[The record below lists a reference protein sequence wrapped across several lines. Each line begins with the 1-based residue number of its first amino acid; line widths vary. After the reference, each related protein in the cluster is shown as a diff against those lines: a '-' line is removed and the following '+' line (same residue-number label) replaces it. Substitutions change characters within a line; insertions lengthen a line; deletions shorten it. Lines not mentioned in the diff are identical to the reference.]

1 MAVIIG
7 RQKMTV
13 RHAEGEHTIF
23 PSAEPQ
29 SLPDALLS
37 HSHVQGAVQAGW
49 ITVMPVSA
57 PHVESDEPAQPSP
70 AEPSEADK
78 PARKRRSS

>member
-23 PSAEPQ
+23 PSADPQ
-29 SLPDALLS
+29 SLPDVLLA
-37 HSHVQGAVQAGW
+37 HDYVQDAIQSGW
-49 ITVMPVSA
+49 ITVVPLGT
-57 PHVESDEPAQPSP
+57 PEPESTPAPSP
-70 AEPSEADK
+70 
-78 PARKRRSS
+78 RRRRSA